1 VHAMSTEL
9 LTALAAPAT
18 ATALIWATY
27 RTVRLGLRQLFLW
40 RVYKA
45 SKYQAAHLKAAAEAV
60 RLIEEADAAGRVARS
75 PRKRLTGAG
84 VRQRS

>member
-1 VHAMSTEL
+1 MNTEL
-9 LTALAAPAT
+9 FAAVATPAT
-18 ATALIWATY
+18 ATAMIWATY
-27 RTVRLGLRQLFLW
+27 RIIRLGLRQLFLW

-60 RLIEEADAAGRVARS
+60 RLIEEAEVAGRAAHS